1 MFKKLEA
8 LGIPR
13 NYAMMDLVMLFG
25 AFITFLNSTIIAP
38 ALPSIMH
45 EMSINASTAQ
55 WLTTVFMLVSGI
67 MIPVSAFLLSR
78 FTTRTLFMVS
88 MGIYTLGTF
97 TAGIATTFPT
107 ILTARILQAIGAGV
121 LMPMSQTLVLITIP
135 KDLRG
140 IGMGM
145 IGLVMG
151 FAPAFGPVAG
161 GFIIDAFNWH
171 MLFYILTPLALL
183 TILFAYFSLENVGE
197 PSDAKLDPLSVIEST
212 LGFGGLLYG
221 FSVIGSSG
229 FTWYAF
235 VSLLVGSVTIVIF
248 FKRQLAMEE
257 PMLNVRILQNKKF
270 LISVLLTMLVNAAFI
285 VGGIL
290 NPIYI
295 QDIRGYGASMSGLI
309 MLPSAIASAL
319 ISPLSGHWFD
329 KYGPRILAVPGLVM
343 VLLFTLPMANMT
355 IHTSLIFLCTIYTI
369 RIFGLTLVN
378 MPINT
383 WGLNALT
390 NKEISHGT
398 AIGNTF
404 RQMAGSLGT
413 AILVTVMS
421 LTIAEAED
429 PATAAAQIH
438 GINMAFFGACII
450 IALALILA
458 IIYVKD
464 DDCPE

>member
-1 MFKKLEA
+1 MFKKLEQ
-8 LGIPR
+8 LGIPK
-13 NYAMMDLVMLFG
+13 NYAMMDLVMLIG

-45 EMSINASTAQ
+45 EMQINASTAQ
-55 WLTTVFMLVSGI
+55 WLTTAFMLVSGI
-67 MIPVSAFLLSR
+67 MIPVSAYLLSR
-78 FTTRTLFMVS
+78 FTTRTLFMIS
-88 MGIYTLGTF
+88 MGIYTIGTF
-97 TAGIATTFPT
+97 TAGIATSFPI
-107 ILTARILQAIGAGV
+107 ILLARILQAIGAGV
-121 LMPMSQTLVLITIP
+121 LMPMSQTIVLVTIP
-135 KDLRG
+135 RKLRG

-151 FAPAFGPVAG
+151 FAPAFGPVIG
-161 GFIIDAFNWH
+161 GFIIDMFNWH

-183 TILFAYFSLENVGE
+183 TILFAYFCLENMGE
-197 PSDAKLDPLSVIEST
+197 PTDAKLDPLSVIEST

-229 FTWYAF
+229 FTWYAL
-235 VSLLVGSVTIVIF
+235 VSLLIGSVTIVIF
-248 FKRQLAMEE
+248 FKRQVAMEE
-257 PMLNVRILQNKKF
+257 PMLNVRILKNRKF
-270 LISVLLTMLVNAAFI
+270 LISVLLTMLVNAALI

-319 ISPLSGHWFD
+319 VSPLSGHLFD
-329 KYGPRILAVPGLVM
+329 KYGPRVLAIPGLFLVAI
-343 VLLFTLPMANMT
+343 FTIPMANMT
-355 IHTSLIFLCTIYTI
+355 IKTSLVFLSVIYTI

-383 WGLNALT
+383 WGLNALS
-390 NKEISHGT
+390 NKEIAHGT

-404 RQMAGSLGT
+404 RQVAGSLGT

-421 LTIAEAED
+421 LTVSGAVD
-429 PATAAAQIH
+429 PTTAAAQIH
-438 GINMAFFGACII
+438 GINMAFGGAVFII
-450 IALALILA
+450 TIALILA
-458 IIYVKD
+458 ILFVKED
-464 DDCPE
+464 AK